1 MIKSESSKIKSFNPI
16 IYPRILYVAKN
27 LTVDEINKRFVVF
40 DGNGKESVADEKS
53 ICESK
58 AVTFSVVDKRTNN
71 FGVAVIL
78 YNNAT
83 IGNNNATKGYNNVT
97 IGTLAHESVHAADII
112 FEQLGMYTQGFN
124 EGNEPYAYLVGWIT
138 DCLNKIYIQ

>member
-16 IYPRILYVAKN
+16 IYPLILYVAKN

-40 DGNGKESVADEKS
+40 DGDGKECIADEKS

-78 YNNAT
+78 YNNA
-83 IGNNNATKGYNNVT
+83 T

-138 DCLNKIYIQ
+138 DCLHKIYAL